1 MRLINEYL
9 IHYAESLSNIFSIG
23 ISGLLHLIDD
33 HMYISGIV
41 IGFLILIYL
50 FIVLFRPEKF

>member
-50 FIVLFRPEKF
+50 FIVLFRP